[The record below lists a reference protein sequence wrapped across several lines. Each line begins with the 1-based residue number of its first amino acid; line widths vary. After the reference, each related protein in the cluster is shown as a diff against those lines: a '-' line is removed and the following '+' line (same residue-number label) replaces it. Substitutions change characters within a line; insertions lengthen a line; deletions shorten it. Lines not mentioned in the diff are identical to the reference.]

1 MLETPIVNEIL
12 TFGAWICN
20 RKQCLLQIPMLFLF
34 AYFYPEQVIE
44 HFKKSEDAPDFKD
57 IDYGSTMTK
66 IKIAGI
72 MNLHMLMGVAV
83 FVILI
88 ILPLKYITNRSR
100 PTRLPAVKRYLNM
113 RKREKN

>member
-1 MLETPIVNEIL
+1 
-12 TFGAWICN
+12 
-20 RKQCLLQIPMLFLF
+20 MLFLF

-57 IDYGSTMTK
+57 IDYGSTVTK

-100 PTRLPAVKRYLNM
+100 STRLPAVKRYLNM